1 MQPMKIRKPSLAM
14 LSDRALLA
22 LAAKKAFKFADRRQW
37 YHDRTQSLSFMARLN
52 FHVAQLSREIE
63 DGIYEP
69 SAKTVFPAP
78 KRIETR
84 DGNDS
89 YTYRPLCRQAF
100 RDEVVE
106 VALLSLLA
114 NHFEPL
120 WGDSEN
126 DHFPDLWS
134 LGNRL
139 HLVKSDQDRA
149 FSVGNAR
156 IYRDWGDDYARFVK
170 DTESA
175 FNTVL
180 TGLSRDD
187 QVVLIC
193 TDLKSFYPTID
204 RQRLAKILKR
214 HTKPDLRPLIDRMFG
229 TYNVH
234 VSAGCDGKEG
244 QLSSTGLPQGPAHSG
259 FWANV
264 YLADFDQWVMS
275 RLPVLLRKQGV
286 FCQLRFYARYVD
298 DMRLVFRC
306 KGEHSKQLLQDAKN
320 KLSQFLNSIGLGISE
335 GKTSDIVQDA
345 TGSLLTTGQ
354 VAERMQSI
362 TKRAYF
368 PLPPE
373 NLKELAKEVRLL
385 FHAETNVNV
394 RSISDLD
401 GPKLLDNPGVRTN
414 SRRRFAANKWA
425 GVARDLERMSVPWN
439 DEKRVFAQELVRVW
453 HEDPG
458 QTQLLQRAL
467 ELGLRPQD
475 IGKVLARLDKLKEN
489 PSSFGYYA
497 FVLSYLLDALVSSP
511 LNLKEWP
518 MIHLAK
524 EVFRRKWKHP
534 ILVNK
539 AQHFLLRKA
548 QPMVRWENEIEGQ
561 DQDNAWL
568 LRNRLE
574 GRMVQVGALSEV
586 EEVGIICALPSSSRL
601 LLKSLRALLQLKDER
616 RRIKFLRAILL
627 RRNDLALQ
635 LIDGVPGEF
644 FELAAFRDVVDLQ
657 ATNSKDDLLYRRI
670 LHGEFRS
677 PPAWTRLAAQ
687 LGRFVLNSKSKN
699 LASRGLL
706 NPFALCAADDGNL
719 LLKYPDRPM
728 PAYQGYATQRKGWFV
743 KSNTQDWALPVGL
756 ILRAA
761 ATGRPMDLLGMTS
774 AGRFGLAGT
783 FGSLL
788 RAGGK
793 LPKQA
798 GSILDRLL
806 AWHGSKIE
814 GYKSVRAFLGEVT
827 NLQNHLAGNSTTNA
841 VICDVD
847 TAKELG
853 GGNKNNIFNLVICQ
867 IPSHPTKV
875 DDAMIRRALSIA
887 RLILEQKGTEGNTVD
902 LVVFPELSLP
912 TASIRTLCR
921 FVRQT
926 RTLVLAGLELR
937 IVADQSRHLNE
948 LMWIVPLDDDG
959 QHLATLLQEKI
970 HVTPAESALRPP
982 VVQANPAII
991 WRINGQK
998 GRLAAINCYEF
1009 TDLLIR
1015 DLLRGRVEGLVVA
1028 ANNQDVTTFD
1038 NLVESTHYDL
1048 FSHVILVNAENFGG
1062 SAVRAPYKNQWD
1074 RRIFD
1079 IHGSNLFAVNVCSLN
1094 LRDFRGPSVRPKK
1107 SQPAGFAIHP

>member
-1 MQPMKIRKPSLAM
+1 M
-14 LSDRALLA
+14 LSDRSLLA
-22 LAAKKAFKFADRRQW
+22 LAAKKAFKFANHRQW

-52 FHVAQLSREIE
+52 FHVTQLSLEIE
-63 DGIYEP
+63 NGTYEP

-78 KRIETR
+78 KRIESG
-84 DGNDS
+84 DGKDS
-89 YTYRPLCRQAF
+89 YTYRPLCRQPF

-120 WGDSEN
+120 WGDPEN

-139 HLVKSDQDRA
+139 HLVRLDQERE

-180 TGLSRDD
+180 TALSRED

-204 RQRLAKILKR
+204 RLRLVKILKR
-214 HTKPDLRPLIDRMFG
+214 HTKPDIRPLIDRIFG
-229 TYNVH
+229 VYDVN
-234 VSAGCDGKEG
+234 VSAGCEG
-244 QLSSTGLPQGPAHSG
+244 SERHLSSTGLPQGPAHSG

-264 YLADFDQWVMS
+264 YLAEFDKWIMS
-275 RLPVLLRKQGV
+275 RLPALLRKQGV
-286 FCQLRFYARYVD
+286 SCQLRFYARYVD

-306 KGEHSKQLLQDAKN
+306 NGKHSEQLFQNTKT
-320 KLSQFLNSIGLGISE
+320 KVSHFLKSIGLGLSE
-335 GKTSDIVQDA
+335 DKTSKIIQDA

-385 FHAETNVNV
+385 FHAETNVNI

-401 GPKLLDNPGVRTN
+401 GPKLLDNPGVRTD

-425 GVARDLERMSVPWN
+425 GVARDLDRMSVPWN
-439 DEKRVFAQELVRVW
+439 DEKKVFAQELVRVW

-475 IGKVLARLDKLKEN
+475 ISKVLVRLDKLKEN

-511 LNLKEWP
+511 LDLKEWP
-518 MIHLAK
+518 MLQLAK
-524 EVFRRKWKHP
+524 EVFRRKWAHP

-539 AQHFLLRKA
+539 AQHYLLRTA
-548 QPMVRWENEIEGQ
+548 RPMVHWENEVE
-561 DQDNAWL
+561 DEYRDNAWL

-574 GRMVQVGALSEV
+574 GRMAHGEILSDV
-586 EEVGIICALPSSSRL
+586 EEVGILCALPVSSRL
-601 LLKSLRALLQLKDER
+601 LLKCLQALLQPKEER
-616 RRIKFLRAILL
+616 RRIKFLRAVLL
-627 RRNDLALQ
+627 RRKDLALE
-635 LIDGVPGEF
+635 LIDGAHSDF
-644 FELAAFRDVVDLQ
+644 FELTAFRDVVDLQ
-657 ATNSKDDLLYRRI
+657 AANATDDLLYRLI
-670 LHGEFRS
+670 LNNEFKS
-677 PPAWTRLAAQ
+677 PVSWTRLASQ
-687 LGRFVLNSKSKN
+687 LGRFLLTPKNRKSV
-699 LASRGLL
+699 ARGLL
-706 NPFALCAADDGNL
+706 NPFAISLESDGNL
-719 LLKYPDRPM
+719 SLKFPDRPM
-728 PAYQGYATQRKGWFV
+728 PAYQGYSAQRKGWFV

-756 ILRAA
+756 ILKAA
-761 ATGRPMDLLGMTS
+761 ATGRPIDLLGMTPV
-774 AGRFGLAGT
+774 GRFGLAGT
-783 FGSLL
+783 FGSLV

-798 GSILDRLL
+798 GNILDRLF

-814 GYKSVRAFLGEVT
+814 GYKSPRRFLSDVAALE
-827 NLQNHLAGNSTTNA
+827 NHLGANSTTNA

-847 TAKELG
+847 TPREVGKSTP
-853 GGNKNNIFNLVICQ
+853 NPVFNLVICQ
-867 IPSHPTKV
+867 IPSHPASV

-902 LVVFPELSLP
+902 LVVFPELSVP

-921 FVRQT
+921 FVRQMQ
-926 RTLVLAGLELR
+926 TLVLAGLELR
-937 IVADQSRHLNE
+937 VAPDQSRRLNE

-959 QHLATLLQEKI
+959 QHLAALLQEKI
-970 HVTPAESALRPP
+970 HVTPGESALRPP
-982 VVQANPAII
+982 VVEANPAII
-991 WRINGQK
+991 WRINGHK

-1009 TDLLIR
+1009 TNLLIR
-1015 DLLRGRVEGLVVA
+1015 DLLRGRVEGLVIA
-1028 ANNQDVTTFD
+1028 ANNQDITTFD

-1048 FSHVILVNAENFGG
+1048 FSHVILVNAERFGG
-1062 SAVRAPYKNQWD
+1062 SAVRAPYREHWD

-1094 LRDFRGPSVRPKK
+1094 LRDFRGPSLKPKK
-1107 SQPAGFAIHP
+1107 SRPAGFVIHP